1 MKKTQYIVSACL
13 LGERCRYDGK
23 DKEHPEVVRFL
34 QNKKYVSVCPELLA
48 GWGSPRP
55 AVQFSGGGASE
66 VVEGKAIIR
75 DNLGRDRTES
85 LTKGIN
91 EALRLVRSSDPG
103 EAILKEK
110 SPSCGVMQVYR
121 DGKLTRGEGLFTH
134 RLREKGVRVRSE
146 ESFAKEKFPSS

>member
-66 VVEGKAIIR
+66 VVEGKAGIR

-134 RLREKGVRVRSE
+134 RLREKGIRVRSE